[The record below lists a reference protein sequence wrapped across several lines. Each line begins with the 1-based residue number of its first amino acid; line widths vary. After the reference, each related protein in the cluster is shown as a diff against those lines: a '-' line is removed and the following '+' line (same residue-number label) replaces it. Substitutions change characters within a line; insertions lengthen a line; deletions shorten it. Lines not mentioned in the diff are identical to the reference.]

1 MNRFGERHEPTSPAK
16 RARLDPRV
24 VVHPTQQ
31 WETAGS
37 ALEHLPDTP
46 IRGLLVGPSG
56 CGKSTV
62 LLDIILR
69 LYRGAFERIY
79 VFSPSVNID
88 SAWTPV
94 KEYVEKEMRVDQQ
107 REKCFFDT
115 FDHAAL
121 ARIVETQKRVTEESK
136 RQKLPR
142 LYGICIVCD
151 DFADDTTVMQ
161 ARGGYSVGGSMLNT
175 LFIRGRHMMISTLVS
190 TQKLRL
196 INQTIR
202 VNAQFILCWRLR
214 NALELDAI
222 IEELSA
228 VYSKKQLLEMYEVAT
243 AEPYSFWY
251 INLTSKTREEMFWLR
266 FEKRMV
272 PIKRDSSVNGSA
284 GGGGGELV
292 EQQPTA
298 AITDRG

>member
-1 MNRFGERHEPTSPAK
+1 MNRFGERLEPTSPPK

-56 CGKSTV
+56 SGKTV
-62 LLDIILR
+62 VLVDLLLR
-69 LYRGAFERIY
+69 FFKGAFERIY

-142 LYGICIVCD
+142 LYGICIVVD
-151 DFADDTTVMQ
+151 DFADDTSVMQ
-161 ARGGYSVGGSMLNT
+161 ARGGYSAGGSMLNT
-175 LFIRGRHMMISTLVS
+175 LFIRGRHLAISTLLS

-196 INQTIR
+196 IGQTIR
-202 VNAQFILCWRLR
+202 VNAQFLLCWRLR
-214 NALELDAI
+214 NALELEAL

-228 VYSKKQLLEMYEVAT
+228 VYTKKQLLEMYEVAT

-251 INLTSKTREEMFWLR
+251 INLTAKTKENMFWLR
-266 FEKRMV
+266 FEKRMRPV
-272 PIKRDSSVNGSA
+272 KRDSSVNGSA
-284 GGGGGELV
+284 GSGGGELV
-292 EQQPTA
+292 EQQSAA
-298 AITDRG
+298 AIADRG